1 MGNLLMYSLWLPLLS
16 TLLGCKLSI
25 ASRGIFCIVVSFLCG
40 SDDKESACNA
50 GDLGLIP
57 GLGRSTGGG
66 HGYPL
71 QYSGLENSMDC
82 IVHGITKSWTWLSHF
97 HFHMCF
103 MHIVTWLTDKN
114 YSTPLKLFY
123 SSISKKGI
131 FSHSSLFS
139 GEGTECQKGEVMLTA
154 SELGL

>member
-57 GLGRSTGGG
+57 GLGRSAGGG

-114 YSTPLKLFY
+114 YSTPL
-123 SSISKKGI
+123 SPRKGSFHI
-131 FSHSSLFS
+131 HLYFQVRGLSARKVKWCLLPQNWVCSHF
-139 GEGTECQKGEVMLTA
+139 
-154 SELGL
+154 